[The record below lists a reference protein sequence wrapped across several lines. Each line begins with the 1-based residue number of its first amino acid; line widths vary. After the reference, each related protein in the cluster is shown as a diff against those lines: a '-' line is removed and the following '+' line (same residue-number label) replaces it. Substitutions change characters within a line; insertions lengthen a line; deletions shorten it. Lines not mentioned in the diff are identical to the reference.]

1 MSDYADFSGQK
12 INLRRRKLAE
22 EENKENNR
30 EDNSGTEPEQKEA
43 GFAQII
49 AEKESEIAVLRKSE
63 GELKEKLAAVSKALN
78 ETVAGYKDRVL
89 ELNPGITE
97 ELINGDTIEAVN
109 VSLEKAIN
117 LVGRVKKSVEK
128 EISNIK
134 VPAGAPGR
142 RASDLSGLS
151 PREKI
156 QYAIGGKK

>member
-1 MSDYADFSGQK
+1 MTG
-12 INLRRRKLAE
+12 
-22 EENKENNR
+22 EENKGTTQEN
-30 EDNSGTEPEQKEA
+30 DSGTGTQPEQKEA

-49 AEKESEIAVLRKSE
+49 ADKDTEIAALRKSE
-63 GELKEKLAAVSKALN
+63 TELKEKLAVAGKSLTEA
-78 ETVAGYKDRVL
+78 VAGYKSRVL
-89 ELNPGITE
+89 QMNPGITE

-109 VSLEKAIN
+109 LSLEKAIS

-142 RASDLSGLS
+142 RASDLSALS

>member
-1 MSDYADFSGQK
+1 MT
-12 INLRRRKLAE
+12 E

-30 EDNSGTEPEQKEA
+30 KDNSGTEPEQKGA

-49 AEKESEIAVLRKSE
+49 ADKDTEITALRKSE
-63 GELKEKLAAVSKALN
+63 TELKEKLAAAGKSLVEA
-78 ETVAGYKDRVL
+78 VAGYKSRVL
-89 ELNPGITE
+89 QMNPGITE
-97 ELINGDTIEAVN
+97 ELINGDTIETVN
-109 VSLEKAIN
+109 TSLEKAIS

-128 EISNIK
+128 EISNIR

-142 RASDLSGLS
+142 RPSDLSGLS

>member
-1 MSDYADFSGQK
+1 
-12 INLRRRKLAE
+12 
-22 EENKENNR
+22 
-30 EDNSGTEPEQKEA
+30 
-43 GFAQII
+43 
-49 AEKESEIAVLRKSE
+49 
-63 GELKEKLAAVSKALN
+63 
-78 ETVAGYKDRVL
+78 VL
-89 ELNPGITE
+89 ELNPEIAE

-117 LVGRVKKSVEK
+117 LVRRVKKSVEK

>member
-1 MSDYADFSGQK
+1 LIG
-12 INLRRRKLAE
+12 
-22 EENKENNR
+22 EENKDNAQENNTGAG
-30 EDNSGTEPEQKEA
+30 NQPEQKA
-43 GFAQII
+43 AQFEQVI

-63 GELKEKLAAVSKALN
+63 GDLKEKLSAVSKALN

-89 ELNPGITE
+89 ELNPEIAE

-117 LVGRVKKSVEK
+117 LVRRVKKSVEK

>member
-1 MSDYADFSGQK
+1 LIG
-12 INLRRRKLAE
+12 
-22 EENKENNR
+22 EENKENVPEN
-30 EDNSGTEPEQKEA
+30 NSGAGNQPEQKA
-43 GFAQII
+43 AQFEQAI
-49 AEKESEIAVLRKSE
+49 AEKENEIAVLRKSD
-63 GELKEKLAAVSKALN
+63 GELKEKLSAVSKALN
-78 ETVAGYKDRVL
+78 EAVAGYKNRVL
-89 ELNPGITE
+89 ELNPEIAE
-97 ELINGDTIEAVN
+97 ELISGETVEAVN

-128 EISNIK
+128 EISNIR

>member
-1 MSDYADFSGQK
+1 VP
-12 INLRRRKLAE
+12 
-22 EENKENNR
+22 ENN
-30 EDNSGTEPEQKEA
+30 SGAGNQPEQKA
-43 GFAQII
+43 AQFEQAI
-49 AEKESEIAVLRKSE
+49 AEKENEIAVLRKSD
-63 GELKEKLAAVSKALN
+63 GELKEKLSAVSKALN
-78 ETVAGYKDRVL
+78 EAVAGYKNRVL
-89 ELNPGITE
+89 ELNPEIAE
-97 ELINGDTIEAVN
+97 ELISGETVEAVN

-128 EISNIK
+128 EISNIR

>member
-1 MSDYADFSGQK
+1 MT
-12 INLRRRKLAE
+12 E

-49 AEKESEIAVLRKSE
+49 ADKDTEIAALRKSE
-63 GELKEKLAAVSKALN
+63 TELKEELAAAGKSLTEA
-78 ETVAGYKDRVL
+78 VAGYKSRVL
-89 ELNPGITE
+89 QMNPGITE
-97 ELINGDTIEAVN
+97 ELISGDTIEALN
-109 VSLEKAIN
+109 ISLEKAIS

-128 EISNIK
+128 EISNIR

>member
-1 MSDYADFSGQK
+1 
-12 INLRRRKLAE
+12 LTE

-30 EDNSGTEPEQKEA
+30 KDNSGTEPEQKGA

-49 AEKESEIAVLRKSE
+49 ADKDTEIAILRKSE
-63 GELKEKLAAVSKALN
+63 TELKEKLAVAGKSLTEA
-78 ETVAGYKDRVL
+78 VAGYKSRVL
-89 ELNPGITE
+89 QMNPGITE

-109 VSLEKAIN
+109 LSLEKAIS

-142 RASDLSGLS
+142 RASDLSALS

>member
-1 MSDYADFSGQK
+1 MT
-12 INLRRRKLAE
+12 E

-30 EDNSGTEPEQKEA
+30 KDNSVTEPEQKGA

-49 AEKESEIAVLRKSE
+49 ADKDTEITALRKSE
-63 GELKEKLAAVSKALN
+63 TELKEKLAVAGKSLTEA
-78 ETVAGYKDRVL
+78 VAGYKSRVL
-89 ELNPGITE
+89 QMNPGITE
-97 ELINGDTIEAVN
+97 ELITGDTIEAIN
-109 VSLEKAIN
+109 TSLEKAIS

-128 EISNIK
+128 EISNIR

-142 RASDLSGLS
+142 RASDLSALS